1 MNSDQEELSMARPT
15 FEETKKFESMIIPRA
30 SGWYTRIENYSRA
43 SFLNNIIFEFFLR
56 DADFDKVYR
65 ELIQVVKDS
74 IADESIQFSE
84 QLPKFKEV
92 VEKYK
97 GAFSKF
103 CYCSRDVTS
112 YLYSTFS
119 GQKSIYDAGNNMT
132 ESNLFT
138 MSEMLFPNVKQ
149 DLSKV
154 EHPSELAGYVE
165 MFKIVMYRNE
175 HPTYNS
181 ITNNININVN
191 LNLPQEV
198 ILEQTKVLLQNLQTK
213 HNNTIDI
220 RALVGKKDIN
230 STFANYFYVY
240 DHVQRGIPNSMIK
253 AQIDKVQTDSSI
265 SVNTIKEHML
275 KMTELIKDRNFTNL
289 TFS

>member
-1 MNSDQEELSMARPT
+1 MARPT

-30 SGWYTRIENYSRA
+30 SEQYIRIENYSRA

-65 ELIQVVKDS
+65 ELLQVVKDS
-74 IADESIQFSE
+74 IADESIQFFPLS
-84 QLPKFKEV
+84 PKFYEA
-92 VEKYK
+92 VEKYEE
-97 GAFSKF
+97 AFSEF
-103 CYCSRDVTS
+103 WYTSLDVA
-112 YLYSTFS
+112 LYIYFTF
-119 GQKSIYDAGNNMT
+119 KKDETYMYYTNDNMRVR
-132 ESNLFT
+132 NLLDT
-138 MSEMLFPNVKQ
+138 PQMLLSAAKQ
-149 DLSKV
+149 DVSGV
-154 EHPSELAGYVE
+154 RDQSELDEYRE
-165 MFKIVMYRNE
+165 MFKVATYRNE
-175 HPTYNS
+175 YPTYNS
-181 ITNNININVN
+181 IENNININVN

-230 STFANYFYVY
+230 TTFANYFYVY
-240 DHVQRGIPNSMIK
+240 DHVQMGIPNSMIK
-253 AQIDKVQTDSSI
+253 AQIDKVQTKSSI

>member
-74 IADESIQFSE
+74 IADESIQFSP
-84 QLPKFKEV
+84 LTAKFNEV

-97 GAFSKF
+97 GAFSQF
-103 CYCSRDVTS
+103 SYSSYDVTS

-119 GQKSIYDAGNNMT
+119 GQKCIHEAGNNMIKN
-132 ESNLFT
+132 NLLH
-138 MSEMLFPNVKQ
+138 MSQMLFPKVKQ
-149 DLSKV
+149 DISEV
-154 EHPSELAGYVE
+154 RDPSELDGYDE
-165 MFKIVMYRNE
+165 MFKMAMYRNE
-175 HPTYNS
+175 YPTYNS

-230 STFANYFYVY
+230 TTFANYFYVY

-275 KMTELIKDRNFTNL
+275 KMTELIKDRKFTNL